1 MAIEPV
7 HRRYKAEDNVRQHLT
22 EAADE
27 GALYIRK
34 LLRGE
39 IENTKENR
47 ALGSE
52 ARAAMGAFTRYEATL
67 SARDQTSVVVSKLLA
82 GDSTEDFQRY
92 IKASLPTHAAVREID
107 LRLPESSKSA

>member
-1 MAIEPV
+1 MTTPK
-7 HRRYKAEDNVRQHLT
+7 RYEVTDHIRTHLT

-39 IENTKENR
+39 LENTKDNR
-47 ALGSE
+47 ALGAE

-82 GDSTEDFQRY
+82 GDDREAFERY
-92 IKASLPTHAAVREID
+92 VKASLPDHAAVREID
-107 LRLPESSKSA
+107 LRLTEGTAA